1 MAKATPAATEPEAP
15 AAGETETVTDGALR
29 IAGSDVEL
37 VESEAAADED
47 RVVSDCVVNGG
58 RGRHVGR
65 AVNGKVCSYHAM
77 AYKSDGSPR

>member
-15 AAGETETVTDGALR
+15 PAGDVETVTGGALR
-29 IAGSDVEL
+29 IAGSDVEIA
-37 VESEAAADED
+37 EPEPAADED
-47 RVVSDCVVNGG
+47 RVVSDCVVNDG
-58 RGRHVGR
+58 RGYHVGR